1 MWKSQEI
8 IKKNSLSVKN
18 TKNSSC
24 KKFQMYTKISKTAK
38 NWENQLSKYNQTL
51 NSMQNGPRKVK
62 KAKSGISKS

>member
-1 MWKSQEI
+1 
-8 IKKNSLSVKN
+8 
-18 TKNSSC
+18 
-24 KKFQMYTKISKTAK
+24 MYTKISKTAK